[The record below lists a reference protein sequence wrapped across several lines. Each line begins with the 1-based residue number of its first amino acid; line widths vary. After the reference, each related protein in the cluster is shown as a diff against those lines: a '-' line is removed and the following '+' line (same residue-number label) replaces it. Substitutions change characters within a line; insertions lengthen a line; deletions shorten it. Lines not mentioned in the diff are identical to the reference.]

1 MHVRGAGRSCTLMAG
16 TDLRG
21 KEEEKAGNGGG
32 GEGVGGEAGFWHT
45 Y

>member
-21 KEEEKAGNGGG
+21 KEEEAGNGGG